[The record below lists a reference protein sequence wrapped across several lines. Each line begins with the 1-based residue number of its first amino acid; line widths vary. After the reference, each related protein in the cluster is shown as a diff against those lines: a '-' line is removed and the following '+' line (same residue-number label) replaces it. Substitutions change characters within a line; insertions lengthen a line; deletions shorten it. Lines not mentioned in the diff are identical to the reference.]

1 MAFLILGAAARVVCR
16 TRFAQS
22 SAHAASDQ
30 VAIRETDV
38 SKWTHRKWNAAK
50 AKRVM
55 EKDKW
60 NIGNEATR
68 KNLRV

>member
-1 MAFLILGAAARVVCR
+1 MAFLILRATARVVCR
-16 TRFAQS
+16 TRFARS
-22 SAHAASDQ
+22 SAH

>member
-1 MAFLILGAAARVVCR
+1 M
-16 TRFAQS
+16 
-22 SAHAASDQ
+22 
-30 VAIRETDV
+30 DV
-38 SKWTHRKWNAAK
+38 SKWTHRKWKAAK
-50 AKRVM
+50 GKRVM